1 MSHDRQYQSKQLAKI
16 LGISTRTLYRMLSDG
31 RIPEPASRTL
41 KGYRNWS
48 AEEVREIQGNPAL
61 AKYLVDKGNNV
72 SGV

>member
-1 MSHDRQYQSKQLAKI
+1 
-16 LGISTRTLYRMLSDG
+16 MLSDG